1 MHAGRMTDE
10 LVSDALWARV
20 QPLLPPRPARRS
32 RNPGRLPLDDRGAL
46 AGIVYV
52 LKTSVSWREVP
63 REVTGCSGVTC
74 WRRLRDW
81 SEAGVWPQLHRVLLD
96 ELRREGV
103 LQLDAMVVD
112 ALHVRALKGGSRRAP
127 RPSIG
132 LGRVRSTT

>member
-1 MHAGRMTDE
+1 MDAGGVRDE
-10 LVSDALWARV
+10 LVPDALWSKVA
-20 QPLLPPRPARRS
+20 PLLPPRPARRS

-46 AGIVYV
+46 AGIIYV
-52 LKTSVSWREVP
+52 LKTGVTWREVP
-63 REVTGCSGVTC
+63 REVAGCSGVTC

-81 SEAGVWPQLHRVLLD
+81 SEAGVWPELHRVLLD

-103 LQLDAMVVD
+103 LELDTAVVD
-112 ALHVRALKGGSRRAP
+112 GSHVRALKGGPRRAP